1 MDEAARRLEEHG
13 YFKVLKKKRVWWDKE
28 KELKIAQDIEAEEKK
43 KAEHERAA
51 AENPGQTLPYLPEL
65 HERPSYAYV
74 IVARRRK

>member
-1 MDEAARRLEEHG
+1 MWARDLQG
-13 YFKVLKKKRVWWDKE
+13 CSQVLKFGERFEHEARCAFKP
-28 KELKIAQDIEAEEKK
+28 IEAEEKK